1 MSKQMTNKKKVFSK
15 ELLDDL
21 AIFGGEKEFS
31 QKLHVGRPNIGNR
44 DNLLARINDALDRR
58 WLTNGGPFSVEL
70 EDKIESFLGVKH
82 CILMSNATIA
92 IEILSRALDLEG
104 EVIIPSF
111 TFVATA
117 HALEWLG
124 ITPVFCD
131 IDPLTHN
138 LDPKEVEKK
147 ITSRTSAILGVHVWG
162 RPCAIDDL
170 TEIAHA
176 HNLDLIY
183 DAAHAFGSSY
193 KGEMIGNFG
202 RAEVFSFHATKFFN
216 TFEGG
221 AIVTNDDKLASQIRA
236 MRNFGFEDY
245 DTVNYLG
252 TNGKMNE
259 ISAAMGVTGLESLG
273 EFISVNQENYK
284 IYQHFLSNISGIKM
298 VSYDDAEKNNF
309 QYIVIEIDEATT
321 NISRDSIN
329 DILHAENILS
339 RRYFFPGCH
348 QMEPY
353 CSRLAKDIF
362 LLPETEKLTLKT
374 LQLPTGTAVGE
385 NEINRI
391 CEIITFSVENA
402 SDIRAKINKTKITL

>member
-1 MSKQMTNKKKVFSK
+1 MRDKKKV
-15 ELLDDL
+15 LLDDL

-44 DNLLARINDALDRR
+44 DSLLARINDALDRR

-82 CILMSNATIA
+82 CILMSNATVG

-138 LDPKEVEKK
+138 LDPQKVKEK
-147 ITSRTSAILGVHVWG
+147 ITARTSAILGVHVWG
-162 RPCAIDDL
+162 RPCAIDEL
-170 TEIAHA
+170 TKIAHE

-202 RAEVFSFHATKFFN
+202 KAEVFSFHATKFFN

-221 AIVTNDDKLASQIRA
+221 AIVTNDDKLASRIRS

-245 DTVNYLG
+245 DTVSYLG

-259 ISAAMGVTGLESLG
+259 ISAAMGITGLESL
-273 EFISVNQENYK
+273 EKIVSVNRENYK
-284 IYQHFLSNISGIKM
+284 TYQHLLANQPGIKM
-298 VSYDDAEKNNF
+298 VSYDEAEKNNF
-309 QYIVIEIDEATT
+309 QYIVIEIDEAIA
-321 NISRDSIN
+321 NISRDTIN
-329 DILHAENILS
+329 NILHGENVLS

-353 CSRLAKDIF
+353 RSRLAKEKF
-362 LLPETEKLTLKT
+362 VLPETEKLTLKT

-385 NEINRI
+385 DAINRI
-391 CEIITFSVENA
+391 CEIIVFSMENA
-402 SDIRAKINKTKITL
+402 SEIQTYANRTKNTL